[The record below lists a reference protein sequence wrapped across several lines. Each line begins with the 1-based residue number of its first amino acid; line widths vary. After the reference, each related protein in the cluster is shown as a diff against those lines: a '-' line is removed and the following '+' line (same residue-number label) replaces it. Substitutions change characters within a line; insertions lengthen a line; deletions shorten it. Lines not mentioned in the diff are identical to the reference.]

1 MLPVNTPAVKLVA
14 DMMDNAVNKRQIS
27 SARTKD
33 EITRKQQQQH
43 LWLDKAYDSTPRT
56 RNNKTRICTT
66 FTI

>member
-33 EITRKQQQQH
+33 EITRKQQEQEIVKRGYVLH
-43 LWLDKAYDSTPRT
+43 LPYKRKRCEWWWK
-56 RNNKTRICTT
+56 
-66 FTI
+66 